1 MARLAVSFR
10 WLAPLLLLL
19 LIALAATGQYL
30 RWFER
35 GWFNLVHWWAPAE
48 HSLGLAQYRSVI
60 EGKPLVGVPSDVS
73 ALTYHTERKTL
84 FTITNKLPEVIE
96 LSLQGEV
103 LRRIRV
109 EGIADPEAI
118 EYIAGDTFVV
128 TDEREQQLVR
138 IDVTEG
144 TAVIDAS
151 NAPRL
156 SLGLGRNGNKG
167 FEGLAYDRQGQRL
180 YVAKERDPMRI
191 FEVEGFAEPGLAGS
205 VNIQEAPK
213 RDARL
218 FVRDLSSLQF
228 DEATGHLLALSDE
241 SRLVLEINTAGEVVG
256 TLALHGGAS
265 GLARAVPQA
274 EGMALDEQGTLYLV
288 SEPNLF
294 YVFRKPSAP

>member
-1 MARLAVSFR
+1 MARLSSLHR
-10 WLAPLLLLL
+10 WLVLLALF
-19 LIALAATGQYL
+19 LITLAAVGQHF

-35 GWFNLVHWWAPAE
+35 GWFNLVHWLAPAE
-48 HSLGLAQYRSVI
+48 HALGLADYRVVV
-60 EGKPLVGVPSDVS
+60 EGEPLAGVPSDVS

-84 FTITNKLPEVIE
+84 FTITNQRPEVIE

-103 LRRIRV
+103 LRRV
-109 EGIADPEAI
+109 PVQGIADPEAI

-138 IDVTEG
+138 IEVGEG
-144 TAVIDAS
+144 ALAIDAS
-151 NAPRL
+151 TAPRL

-191 FEVEGFAEPGLAGS
+191 FEVEGFAEPGFAGS
-205 VNIQEAPK
+205 VHIQENPE

-228 DEATGHLLALSDE
+228 DEVTGHLLALSDE
-241 SRLVLEINTAGEVVG
+241 SRLVLEIDTSGQVVG
-256 TLALHGGAS
+256 SLALHGGAS
-265 GLARAVPQA
+265 GLLRAVPQA

-294 YVFRKPSAP
+294 YVFRKPSTP